1 MYHKSFYAKLIIC
14 NIFNQLKRILLK
26 ALIPQLVLPFNQ
38 ASFSLVLPSEICF
51 DNNSNT
57 TLLFGS

>member
-1 MYHKSFYAKLIIC
+1 MYQSNFYAKMIIC

-26 ALIPQLVLPFNQ
+26 ALIAQWVPFNQ
-38 ASFSLVLPSEICF
+38 ASFSLVLPSEICI